1 MKLVYICS
9 PYAGDIENNL
19 RFARAACRYAVDQGC
34 APIAVHMLY
43 PQILD
48 DSVPAEREAGIQMG
62 LRVLASCDEVWI
74 CGKRISHG
82 MGCEIAEAERLGIP
96 IQNISTEQIKG
107 GIAMK
112 QYGIWARRSAGS
124 ICGAAE
130 AWLKNDGKPITFDT
144 YEEAATEAE
153 RLMRDIRTPNVSYF
167 PKEREIELEEA
178 PTPGM
183 KLQL

>member
-19 RFARAACRYAVDQGC
+19 RFARAACRYTVDQGY

-48 DSVPAEREAGIQMG
+48 DLVPAERKVGIDMG

-74 CGKRISHG
+74 CGERISHG
-82 MGCEIAEAERLGIP
+82 MGCEIAEAQRLGLP
-96 IQNISTEQIKG
+96 IRNISTEQIKG
-107 GIAMK
+107 GIAMI

-124 ICGAAE
+124 IFGAAE

-167 PKEREIELEEA
+167 PKEREIELEEV
-178 PTPGM
+178 PSPGM